1 MSCHIVSHH
10 ARYCSRSYRCLKKK
24 HSCRKED
31 PWGGKP
37 SEFQIRGWTAASA
50 AEGLQGKGWRQRSS
64 RFPHTRRSERTSRE
78 SIYCNLERSHAA
90 IIMTF
95 FKTLM
100 NITRAQIPGL
110 NKIMQ
115 IFVKSYANQS
125 TLDRSRAES
134 CFVSKGRGFWGRM
147 LFVFLLF

>member
-1 MSCHIVSHH
+1 
-10 ARYCSRSYRCLKKK
+10 
-24 HSCRKED
+24 
-31 PWGGKP
+31 
-37 SEFQIRGWTAASA
+37 
-50 AEGLQGKGWRQRSS
+50 
-64 RFPHTRRSERTSRE
+64 
-78 SIYCNLERSHAA
+78 
-90 IIMTF
+90 MTF